1 MYSLFTE
8 KNSERSVIERLE
20 NCSNERFKK
29 VMSSA
34 IRHLHAF
41 IKEVEPS
48 MGEWRKAID
57 FLTATGQ
64 ICDDKRQEWILASDT
79 LGASMLIESINHR
92 SVDGATEATVL
103 GPFYVEEAPE
113 LSMGES
119 ICLDEKGNL
128 GAVNGCVLNT
138 KGDGIENA
146 TIDVWQTNDDGFYNV
161 QQMDIQPPMNM
172 RGKFVTGSDG
182 AFHFL
187 TSKPKSYSIPTD
199 GPVGKMLTKMGR
211 HPFRPAHIHFIAS
224 AEGFQTLVTHIFV
237 EGDKYLDSDAVFGVK
252 ESLVVPFIDQGETW
266 AANFDIVLKTSEN
279 KTS

>member
-1 MYSLFTE
+1 
-8 KNSERSVIERLE
+8 
-20 NCSNERFKK
+20 
-29 VMSSA
+29 
-34 IRHLHAF
+34 
-41 IKEVEPS
+41 
-48 MGEWRKAID
+48 
-57 FLTATGQ
+57 
-64 ICDDKRQEWILASDT
+64 
-79 LGASMLIESINHR
+79 MLIESINHR

-103 GPFYVEEAPE
+103 GPFYVEGVPE
-113 LSMGES
+113 RSMGES

-128 GAVNGCVLNT
+128 GAVNGCVLDT
-138 KGDGIENA
+138 KGNAIENA
-146 TIDVWQTNDDGFYNV
+146 TIEVWQTNDDGFYNV

-266 AANFDIVLKTSEN
+266 TANFDIVLKNSEN